1 MGLNA
6 NVKAGE
12 KPDGLPNSDHAV
24 RSPLGARPLS
34 PALDPSPLTLHPSPS
49 LTIVVPT
56 LNEALGIVSFLQPL
70 QRLRERGVELILA
83 DGGSRD
89 CTVAAASPLADRV
102 LSSPRGRALQMN
114 AGAAHAG
121 GDVLLFLH
129 ADARLPDDAE
139 RLILDGLRETGRRWG
154 RFDVRLSGA
163 ATMLRV
169 VEWMMNRRSRFTGIA
184 TGDQGLFVERGL
196 FDEVGGFRAIALMED
211 VALCATLKRHGR
223 PLCLAQSV
231 IASSRRWEKHGI
243 WRTIALMWRLR
254 LAYFLGAEPARL
266 AEIYYGRSQ

>member
-1 MGLNA
+1 MRQKQTETRARSAVNSSA
-6 NVKAGE
+6 FR
-12 KPDGLPNSDHAV
+12 LPPS
-24 RSPLGARPLS
+24 SLS
-34 PALDPSPLTLHPSPS
+34 
-49 LTIVVPT
+49 VVIPT
-56 LNEALGIVSFLQPL
+56 LNEAAGILSFFRPL

-89 CTVAAASPLADRV
+89 GTVAAASPLADRV
-102 LSSPRGRALQMN
+102 LSSPPGRALQMN

-154 RFDVRLSGA
+154 HFDVRLSGA
-163 ATMLRV
+163 AAMLRV

-184 TGDQGLFVERGL
+184 TGDQGLFIERGL
-196 FDEVGGFRAIALMED
+196 FNEIGGFPAIELMED
-211 VALCATLKRHGR
+211 IALCATLKRHGR

-266 AEIYYGRSQ
+266 AEIYYGRGQ

>member
-1 MGLNA
+1 MRRE
-6 NVKAGE
+6 E
-12 KPDGLPNSDHAV
+12 KRTAIRARSAAEPSAFRLPPS
-24 RSPLGARPLS
+24 SLS
-34 PALDPSPLTLHPSPS
+34 IS
-49 LTIVVPT
+49 VPT
-56 LNEALGIVSFLQPL
+56 LDEAADIVSFLQPL

-83 DGGSRD
+83 DGGSHD
-89 CTVAAASPLADRV
+89 GTVASASPLVDRA
-102 LSSPRGRALQMN
+102 LTSPRGRALQMN
-114 AGAAHAG
+114 AGAALAG

-154 RFDVRLSGA
+154 RFRVRLSGA
-163 ATMLRV
+163 APMLRL
-169 VEWMMNRRSRFTGIA
+169 VEWMMNQRSRLTGVA

-196 FDEVGGFRAIALMED
+196 FDKVGGFPAIALMED
-211 VALCATLKRHGR
+211 IALSATLMRHGR
-223 PLCLAQSV
+223 PLCLVQSV